1 MAKIGLVSFE
11 YKNSCNV
18 FDNEARW
25 PLFKQIQKIAETN
38 KISYLFFSGSTLCDR
53 KRRNFALVRRNVRR
67 FAKLFEDFSIIF
79 EVSYNFELG
88 NQKSPYGL
96 YAFEK
101 GIQKMGPIIQLFS
114 SSKDPKYK
122 YEELWDQIQS
132 NKRLVRLNNKK
143 ILVLICG
150 EINIL
155 HNSQKNNNRVDG
167 LRYGFK
173 GGSIRSVKYDIMFNP
188 THQPLTTLFGKYK
201 NRLKYMSE
209 RKFDRLALLNY
220 NVHKDQTQRTGAFI
234 AYKNGCEI
242 QRVKGEKE
250 CWFNG
255 WAMRVIDF

>member
-11 YKNSCNV
+11 YENSCNE

-25 PLFKQIQKIAETN
+25 PLFKQIQEIAEKN
-38 KISYLFFSGSTLCDR
+38 KISYLFFSGSTLCDQ
-53 KRRNFALVRRNVRR
+53 KRRNFALVRQDVRR
-67 FAKLFEDFSIIF
+67 FAKLFRDFSIIF
-79 EVSYNFELG
+79 EMNCNFELE
-88 NQKSPYGL
+88 NEKSPYGL

-101 GIQKMGPIIQLFS
+101 GSQKMGPIIQLFS
-114 SSKDPKYK
+114 NNKDPKCM
-122 YEELWDQIQS
+122 YEELWCQIQS

-167 LRYGFK
+167 LRYDFK

-188 THQPLTTLFGKYK
+188 THQPLTALFGKYK

-209 RKFDRLALLNY
+209 RKFNRLALLNY
-220 NVHKDQTQRTGAFI
+220 NVPKSQTQRTGAFI
-234 AYKNGCEI
+234 AYKNGYEI
-242 QRVKGEKE
+242 QRAKGEKDR
-250 CWFNG
+250 WSNG
-255 WAMRVIDF
+255 WAMRIIEF